1 MKALL
6 FLPFL
11 FSFNLYSHTIEL
23 STSSAISTSLEIN
36 SAEIDNNQ
44 LMQLQSAFMQQ
55 LHLLEDKNYWP
66 VATQFANSGQW
77 PANTKLLKQAWQQCE
92 SWWKQQRNYHCRF
105 GKSRQIWQQSSINQS
120 HPDRVTLRREARRLI
135 TEDQAHILPDLQ
147 GYALA
152 VLMDSIFD
160 QAITLWPQAD
170 IRLQYGNWHRVY
182 GANALT
188 VVAFASTDNNELLR
202 TSLRNKALVQANEF
216 NRDNKFAAAVW
227 YPAEGWPVQYG
238 PEVAVSSSSFSRSWL
253 LAHALASASPTQRQ
267 TWISE
272 DDASLFRAFKN
283 DDHTTPY
290 YHASTNWFA
299 QLEQAGQYQQQ
310 HEVQIELE
318 LPSHHIGSKRPYM
331 SIWLANDNSIN
342 VAQILLLGE
351 QSRWYQELRS
361 WWRQTDKTSITNFD
375 QMVGATRKPGI
386 HHFVW
391 NGSLANGKP
400 LPNGDYTLWVEVARE
415 SGSREQLKRSLKWPL
430 QSPLI
435 LKGQHEIGLISFQ
448 LKRSADVKKSKSL
461 ANKPPS

>member
-1 MKALL
+1 
-6 FLPFL
+6 
-11 FSFNLYSHTIEL
+11 
-23 STSSAISTSLEIN
+23 
-36 SAEIDNNQ
+36 
-44 LMQLQSAFMQQ
+44 
-55 LHLLEDKNYWP
+55 
-66 VATQFANSGQW
+66 
-77 PANTKLLKQAWQQCE
+77 
-92 SWWKQQRNYHCRF
+92 
-105 GKSRQIWQQSSINQS
+105 
-120 HPDRVTLRREARRLI
+120 
-135 TEDQAHILPDLQ
+135 
-147 GYALA
+147 
-152 VLMDSIFD
+152 
-160 QAITLWPQAD
+160 
-170 IRLQYGNWHRVY
+170 
-182 GANALT
+182 
-188 VVAFASTDNNELLR
+188 
-202 TSLRNKALVQANEF
+202 
-216 NRDNKFAAAVW
+216 
-227 YPAEGWPVQYG
+227 
-238 PEVAVSSSSFSRSWL
+238 
-253 LAHALASASPTQRQ
+253 
-267 TWISE
+267 
-272 DDASLFRAFKN
+272 
-283 DDHTTPY
+283 
-290 YHASTNWFA
+290 
-299 QLEQAGQYQQQ
+299 LEQAGQYQQQ

-391 NGSLANGKP
+391 NGRLANGKP